1 MIFINF
7 FHLICAVRAA
17 GDKCVI
23 YNYHSSIKNS
33 EEPLEDRLKQDI
45 EKCHCPA
52 VSFDKLLM
60 KSFGIHRRNIH

>member
-7 FHLICAVRAA
+7 FYLICAA
-17 GDKCVI
+17 GVKCVF
-23 YNYHSSIKNS
+23 YNYHSSINNS

-52 VSFDKLLM
+52 VSFDKMLL
-60 KSFGIHRRNIH
+60 KSFGIHRRIIH